1 MAVMYCLWLVF
12 HHALRPRVA
21 AAAPLAA
28 SSPTAAVSESTRPE
42 AHHFFDFV
50 DVSDVDL
57 YRDEHEERR
66 VDKHEDEVRAQ
77 RLRGRVGWAWTLYY
91 TVA

>member
-1 MAVMYCLWLVF
+1 MAVMYLLWLIF
-12 HHALRPRVA
+12 HRVLRQRDAPAL
-21 AAAPLAA
+21 LASE
-28 SSPTAAVSESTRPE
+28 SSPTIASESTHPE
-42 AHHFFDFV
+42 AQPFFDFV

-57 YRDEHEERR
+57 YRDEHTETR

-77 RLRGRVGWAWTLYY
+77 RLRGRAGWAWTLYY